1 MSTVVNF
8 HKVVAVAGGF
18 PVLAGLDIEI
28 AKGEIV
34 HLRGSNGAG
43 KTSFMRVCA
52 GLIPISDGDANV
64 LGFDMRDD
72 RRAPRR
78 HIGLLGHDNHL
89 YKDLWVQEH
98 VEFRAAATGAEAGD
112 ADAALRRVGLS
123 DRLWSVPIE
132 RLSAGQRRRVAIA
145 SMLVGRP
152 QLWLLDEPHAALD
165 HEGRGLLDEIL
176 VEAASSGATVVFA
189 SHERDLSKSVATR
202 VVTLRGGRLLED
214 SGAA

>member
-1 MSTVVNF
+1 MSAVVNF
-8 HKVVAVAGGF
+8 REVVAVAGGF

-28 AKGEIV
+28 VKGEIV

-52 GLIPISDGDANV
+52 GLIPVRAGDANV

-72 RRAPRR
+72 RRSPRR
-78 HIGLLGHDNHL
+78 YIGLLGHDNHL
-89 YKDLWVQEH
+89 YKDLWVLEH
-98 VEFRAAATGAEAGD
+98 LEFRAAATGADAGD
-112 ADAALRRVGLS
+112 VSAALLRLGLP

-165 HEGRGLLDEIL
+165 HEGRELLDEIL

-202 VVTLRGGRLLED
+202 VVTLQGGRLLED

>member
-1 MSTVVNF
+1 MSTVVDF

-28 AKGEIV
+28 VKGEIV

-52 GLIPISDGDANV
+52 GLIPISGGDANV

-78 HIGLLGHDNHL
+78 YIGLLGHDNHL
-89 YKDLWVQEH
+89 YKDLWVREH
-98 VEFRAAATGAEAGD
+98 MEFRAAAAGAEAGD
-112 ADAALRRVGLS
+112 AGTALRRVGLS

-132 RLSAGQRRRVAIA
+132 GLSAGQRRRVAIA

-165 HEGRGLLDEIL
+165 HEGRELLDEIL

>member
-72 RRAPRR
+72 RRSPRR

-98 VEFRAAATGAEAGD
+98 VEFRARATGAEAGD
-112 ADAALRRVGLS
+112 AGAALRRVGLS

-165 HEGRGLLDEIL
+165 YEGRGLLDEIL